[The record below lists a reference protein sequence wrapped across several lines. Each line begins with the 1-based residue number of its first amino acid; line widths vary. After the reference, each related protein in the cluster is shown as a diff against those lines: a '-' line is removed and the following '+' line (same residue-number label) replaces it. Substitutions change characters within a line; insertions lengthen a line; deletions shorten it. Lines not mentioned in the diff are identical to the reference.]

1 MGQDVHTHNS
11 ILNRI
16 GADFEMIEVEVEVAD
31 SDWVAL
37 FVVGGLATHFFH

>member
-31 SDWVAL
+31 SD
-37 FVVGGLATHFFH
+37 